1 MEKTT
6 SVKTYF
12 VGTKQDAIEFANE
25 WNVLLKT
32 NQFIARSTNEGN
44 VHLIM
49 GEVTKS
55 DLKNFAIE
63 QEFMVVR

>member
-12 VGTKQDAIEFANE
+12 VGTKQDAIEIANE

-32 NQFIARSTNEGN
+32 NQFIARSTDEGN

-63 QEFMVVR
+63 QEFMVGR

>member
-1 MEKTT
+1 
-6 SVKTYF
+6 
-12 VGTKQDAIEFANE
+12 
-25 WNVLLKT
+25 LLKT
-32 NQFIARSTNEGN
+32 NQFIARSTDEGN

-63 QEFMVVR
+63 QEFMVGR

>member
-12 VGTKQDAIEFANE
+12 VGTKQEANEIANE

-32 NQFIARSTNEGN
+32 NQFIARSTDEGN

-63 QEFMVVR
+63 QEFMVGR

>member
-12 VGTKQDAIEFANE
+12 VGTKQDAIEIANE